1 VIQATLF
8 TDPACPWGYSAN
20 PAHRVLE
27 WRYGDG
33 LEWRLVMI
41 GLREEPSTRPWDA
54 GRAAAN
60 HAYFRD
66 HYGMPFGLTPKT
78 RPAATGRGCR
88 AVVAARLDD
97 PGSEWQVVR
106 ALYFAQFTTALLLDD
121 DAMIREALNA
131 AGLAGDAIVARLD
144 DPDVAEAYERD
155 RAETRSA
162 AGTAAE
168 AQGKTA
174 TSDGPVR
181 YTAPSIIFER
191 DGRQLVAGGW
201 QPVMAYDVLI
211 ANLEPDLPRRE
222 PPETP
227 LELLEYFPGG
237 LTTAEAA
244 AVLCPAPDYVAS
256 MEGAEAALVKL
267 VAAGEV
273 TREPLGQDALW
284 KPAAAAAARPA
295 RAA

>member
-1 VIQATLF
+1 MIRATLF

-20 PAHRVLE
+20 PAQRVLE
-27 WRYGDG
+27 WRYGHAI
-33 LEWRLVMI
+33 EWRLVTI
-41 GLREEPSTRPWDA
+41 GLREVPSTRPWDA
-54 GRAAAN
+54 GRSAAYL
-60 HAYFRD
+60 AYFR
-66 HYGMPFGLTPKT
+66 HQYGMPFSLTPKA

-88 AVVAARLDD
+88 AVVVARLDD
-97 PGSEWQVVR
+97 PGSEWKVLR
-106 ALYFAQFTTALLLDD
+106 ALYFANFTTPLLLDED
-121 DAMIREALNA
+121 GMIRNALNA
-131 AGLAGDAIVARLD
+131 AGLDGDAIVARLD

-155 RAETRSA
+155 RSETRSA

-191 DGRQLVAGGW
+191 DGEQLVAGGW
-201 QPVMAYDVLI
+201 QPVMAYDVLL
-211 ANLEPDLPRRE
+211 ANLDPALERRE
-222 PPETP
+222 QPETP
-227 LELLEYFPGG
+227 VELLERFPGG

-256 MEGAEAALVKL
+256 MDDAEAALVKL
-267 VAAGEV
+267 VAAGAV

-284 KPAAAAAARPA
+284 KPAAAAAR
-295 RAA
+295 RAEAA